1 MSNFT
6 DYIDTQIQVQMRLGY
21 TQDIKRLQGLRNIK
35 TDYNYIHSKD
45 PNKSEVELLKYLYKE
60 REENSKTYEQGS
72 DLYLQ
77 EVIEMDILKPFIP
90 KAPADS
96 EVLEFLASLN
106 IDKNKKNFK
115 KLQDFCEVQFGQ
127 KVNSQL
133 ILDFINS

>member
-21 TQDIKRLQGLRNIK
+21 TQDVKRLQGLRNIK

-45 PNKSEVELLKYLYKE
+45 PNKSEVELLKSLYKE
-60 REENSKTYEQGS
+60 RAENSKTYEQGS

-90 KAPADS
+90 KSPADKD
-96 EVLEFLASLN
+96 VLAYLTTLN
-106 IDKNKKNFK
+106 IEKSKKNFK
-115 KLQDFCEVQFGQ
+115 KFQDSCENQFGQ

>member
-6 DYIDTQIQVQMRLGY
+6 NYIDTQIQVQMRLGY
-21 TQDIKRLQGLRNIK
+21 TQDAKRLQGLRNIK
-35 TDYNYIHSKD
+35 SDYNYIHSKN
-45 PNKSEVELLKYLYKE
+45 PNKSEVELLKSLYKE

-90 KAPADS
+90 KAPADKD
-96 EVLEFLASLN
+96 VLEFLVSLN
-106 IDKNKKNFK
+106 IDKDKKNFK
-115 KLQDFCEVQFGQ
+115 KFQDSCENQFGQ

>member
-21 TQDIKRLQGLRNIK
+21 TQNTERLQGLRNIK

-45 PNKSEVELLKYLYKE
+45 PNKSEVELLKSLYKE

-96 EVLEFLASLN
+96 DVLEFLASLN

-115 KLQDFCEVQFGQ
+115 KFQDSCENQFGQ

>member
-45 PNKSEVELLKYLYKE
+45 PNKSEVELLKSLYKE

-90 KAPADS
+90 KAPADKD
-96 EVLEFLASLN
+96 VLAYLNTLN
-106 IDKNKKNFK
+106 IEKSKKNFK
-115 KLQDFCEVQFGQ
+115 KFQESCESQFGQ

>member
-21 TQDIKRLQGLRNIK
+21 TQDTKRLQGLRNIK
-35 TDYNYIHSKD
+35 MDYNYIHSKD
-45 PNKSEVELLKYLYKE
+45 PNKSEVELLKSLYKE

-90 KAPADS
+90 KAPADKD
-96 EVLEFLASLN
+96 VLAYLSTLN
-106 IDKNKKNFK
+106 IDS
-115 KLQDFCEVQFGQ
+115 Q
-127 KVNSQL
+127 KPSYPFYSL
-133 ILDFINS
+133 IIF

>member
-6 DYIDTQIQVQMRLGY
+6 NYIDTQIQVQMRLGY
-21 TQDIKRLQGLRNIK
+21 TQDAKRLQGLRNIK
-35 TDYNYIHSKD
+35 SDYNYIHSKN
-45 PNKSEVELLKYLYKE
+45 PNKSEVELLKSLYKE

-90 KAPADS
+90 KTPADKD
-96 EVLEFLASLN
+96 VLEFLASLN
-106 IDKNKKNFK
+106 IDKDKKNFK
-115 KLQDFCEVQFGQ
+115 KFQDSCENQFGQ